1 MSNLDPL
8 FLDIFLDIQKCP
20 FWPLRAVNFKHEMQ
34 NTKKPGCDHY
44 ALKTYFDP
52 KKL

>member
-8 FLDIFLDIQKCP
+8 FLDIFPTVQKCP
-20 FWPLRAVNFKHEMQ
+20 FCPLCAVNFKHEMQ

-44 ALKTYFDP
+44 AHKTHF
-52 KKL
+52 

>member
-1 MSNLDPL
+1 MALSAFFNYPWWK
-8 FLDIFLDIQKCP
+8 KCP
-20 FWPLRAVNFKHEMQ
+20 FWPLCVVNFKHETR